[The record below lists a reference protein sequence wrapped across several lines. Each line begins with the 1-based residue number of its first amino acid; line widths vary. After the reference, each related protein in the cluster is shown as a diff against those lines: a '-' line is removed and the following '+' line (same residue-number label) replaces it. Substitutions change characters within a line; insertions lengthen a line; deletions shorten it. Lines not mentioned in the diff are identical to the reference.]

1 MRGRGRG
8 RKGGRELDS
17 VFFFFSKRVMD
28 KLLYL
33 GSAAAV
39 VFFCHIT
46 R

>member
-8 RKGGRELDS
+8 REGGRELDS
-17 VFFFFSKRVMD
+17 VFFSKRVMD